1 MAKKKDKRG
10 RKPLKDNKERVVSMT
25 ICVKQRQIDAH
36 GGIEK
41 AREVAKEA
49 FLNYTDVD
57 WKAKW
62 QPMVQ
67 MYRQGDKLH

>member
-1 MAKKKDKRG
+1 MKQKKKLGRNTVKDKVV
-10 RKPLKDNKERVVSMT
+10 PLTFWVKES
-25 ICVKQRQIDAH
+25 QIDAH

-57 WKAKW
+57 
-62 QPMVQ
+62 
-67 MYRQGDKLH
+67 